1 MLDALHWRQQVLFI
15 LSYFPIPYVTR
26 RPSHAHTHAYTL
38 THAQR
43 LHSYIRPVF
52 CFRFV
57 DILIGQES
65 GLHWTTR
72 ITHDMWAFSC
82 SVDRCMVTACL
93 HTSPHTRDLMEKHTN
108 TYTRFRYLQFIEHWR
123 QSGNHLWMKESFEN
137 WETPRTDKHVHSKN
151 P

>member
-1 MLDALHWRQQVLFI
+1 MLDALHWRQQVLFV

-26 RPSHAHTHAYTL
+26 RRSHAHAYTL

-82 SVDRCMVTACL
+82 SVDRCMVTGLNWMSCMLAHKPT
-93 HTSPHTRDLMEKHTN
+93 HTWSDGETHKHIHTLPIFAISRTLTTKWKPSVNEGIFWKLRDTTN
-108 TYTRFRYLQFIEHWR
+108 W
-123 QSGNHLWMKESFEN
+123 
-137 WETPRTDKHVHSKN
+137 
-151 P
+151 